1 MNLFGLKAVR
11 IRLLHFL
18 VSATTLLCLS
28 APSVADAQTSTN
40 DTIYSPKVNYTI
52 PRKYEIAGITV
63 SGADNFDDYVIIGF
77 SGLTVGETIKIPGD
91 EISQAIKRFWKQGL
105 FSDVAITLTKTVGN
119 KAWLNIALTQQPRV
133 SDVRYIGIK
142 KSDKDELE
150 GRVGIIRGG
159 QINLNLIDKAEKVK
173 VQIRRIA
180 PPYLYFASE
189 TFEVGPEW
197 KPFAIECTIGEK
209 FVAKEFCFMIDL
221 NGGTNY
227 YFDDFTVEEIEKP
240 ATGGE
245 AE

>member
-1 MNLFGLKAVR
+1 MKIEIGLLLTAMLCAVQLQGVSLRNGDMETQGHWASWVPTGSKSVISYVTEGVHGGKMAMKLDATAAQRTNIFQSNLASFEIGKSYRISGYIKA
-11 IRLLHFL
+11 
-18 VSATTLLCLS
+18 
-28 APSVADAQTSTN
+28 
-40 DTIYSPKVNYTI
+40 
-52 PRKYEIAGITV
+52 
-63 SGADNFDDYVIIGF
+63 
-77 SGLTVGETIKIPGD
+77 
-91 EISQAIKRFWKQGL
+91 
-105 FSDVAITLTKTVGN
+105 
-119 KAWLNIALTQQPRV
+119 
-133 SDVRYIGIK
+133 
-142 KSDKDELE
+142 
-150 GRVGIIRGG
+150 
-159 QINLNLIDKAEKVK
+159 DKAEKVK